1 MVFMMHNRGEL
12 SMINDAL
19 TAFIAGI
26 KWARIYGPRSG
37 YLFMILAWNLTRL
50 ARKFDKSPGKSTT

>member
-1 MVFMMHNRGEL
+1 
-12 SMINDAL
+12 MINDAL